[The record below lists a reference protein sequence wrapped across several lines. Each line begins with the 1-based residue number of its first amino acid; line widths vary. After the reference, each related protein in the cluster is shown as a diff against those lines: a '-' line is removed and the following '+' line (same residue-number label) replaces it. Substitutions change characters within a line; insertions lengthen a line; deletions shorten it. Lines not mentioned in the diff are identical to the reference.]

1 MDDANPINMNPETL
15 LARIEH
21 LENHRRFIHNILEMV
36 PSLGDF
42 HENINK
48 EYGPEHVLQEALKRI
63 SHLMTLDASALY
75 LVDQDH
81 ADFKLSQ
88 CNALKLKD
96 YVVNEVEHMIDR
108 GNFAWAIRE
117 KRGVFITSRDH
128 TRKFILHVVATYSRI
143 RGMFVG
149 LLPYENQKIPDTSLT
164 LLSIILLN
172 IANTLESLEFYT
184 VLRKQNTTLEKK
196 VEERTEALAQS
207 ERQLQQVL
215 KIQAIGTLAGGIAHD
230 FNNILFP
237 IVGYTELTL
246 DEVPEDSPAHQNLE
260 EVLKAAHRA
269 KDLVQQILTFSRQSG
284 QEREPLRIQYIVREA
299 LKLLRATIPATF
311 EIEHRLQDDCGAVM
325 GDATQIH
332 QVIMN
337 LCTNAYQSTREE
349 GGKIA
354 ITLAEVDI
362 SYADTIERVGL
373 QPGRHLRL
381 TVKDEGCGM
390 EPAVI
395 DRIFEP
401 YFTTKEQ
408 GKGTGLGLSVI
419 HGIVKNHGGDITVNS
434 VVGQGSE
441 FHVYLPLI
449 DEVEVKTQT
458 RAMTKAAEGE
468 ERILLVDD
476 EEQIVTMQRQML
488 EHLGYQVT
496 ASTDSREALELFT
509 RHPDNFDL
517 VITDMTMPHMTG
529 VRLAQKLIEIKP
541 GIPIILCTGFNES
554 ITEEKALSMGIQK
567 FVMKP
572 VVKNEL
578 ASTIRAV
585 LDN

>member
-1 MDDANPINMNPETL
+1 M
-15 LARIEH
+15 
-21 LENHRRFIHNILEMV
+21 
-36 PSLGDF
+36 
-42 HENINK
+42 
-48 EYGPEHVLQEALKRI
+48 
-63 SHLMTLDASALY
+63 
-75 LVDQDH
+75 
-81 ADFKLSQ
+81 
-88 CNALKLKD
+88 
-96 YVVNEVEHMIDR
+96 
-108 GNFAWAIRE
+108 
-117 KRGVFITSRDH
+117 
-128 TRKFILHVVATYSRI
+128 
-143 RGMFVG
+143 
-149 LLPYENQKIPDTSLT
+149 
-164 LLSIILLN
+164 
-172 IANTLESLEFYT
+172 
-184 VLRKQNTTLEKK
+184 
-196 VEERTEALAQS
+196 EERTQALAHS

-260 EVLKAAHRA
+260 EVLKAAQRA
-269 KDLVQQILTFSRQSG
+269 KDLVQQILTFSRQSE
-284 QEREPLRIQYIVREA
+284 QEREPLKIQYIVREA
-299 LKLLRATIPATF
+299 LKLLRATIPATI
-311 EIEHRLQDDCGAVM
+311 EIEHHLKDDCGSVL
-325 GDATQIH
+325 GDANQIH
-332 QVIMN
+332 QVIID
-337 LCTNAYQSTREE
+337 LCTNAYQSMQEK
-349 GGKIA
+349 GGKLEIA
-354 ITLAEVDI
+354 LADVDI
-362 SYADTIERVGL
+362 SYTDTIEHVGL

-408 GKGTGLGLSVI
+408 GKGIGLGLSVI

-449 DEVEVKTQT
+449 DEVAEQTQT
-458 RAMTKAAEGE
+458 SAITKAAKGDEH
-468 ERILLVDD
+468 ILLVDD
-476 EEQIVTMQRQML
+476 EEQIVAMQRQML

-496 ASTDSREALELFT
+496 ASTDSQEALAVFAQ
-509 RHPDNFDL
+509 HPDNFDL

-529 VRLAQKLIEIKP
+529 DRLAQKLIDIKP
-541 GIPIILCTGFNES
+541 GLPIILCTGFNES

-585 LDN
+585 LDS

>member
-1 MDDANPINMNPETL
+1 MNPETL
-15 LARIEH
+15 LTRIEH
-21 LENHRRFIHNILEMV
+21 LENHRRFIHNALEMAL
-36 PSLGDF
+36 SLGDF
-42 HENINK
+42 QENINK
-48 EYGPEHVLQEALKRI
+48 GYGPEHILQEAEKRI
-63 SHLMTLDASALY
+63 NHLIGLDASALY
-75 LVDQDH
+75 VVDQDQS
-81 ADFKLSQ
+81 DFRLSQ
-88 CNALKLKD
+88 CNAPKLKD
-96 YVVNEVEHMIDR
+96 YVENEVEHMIDQ
-108 GNFAWAIRE
+108 GYFAWAIRE
-117 KRGVFITSRDH
+117 KRGVSISSRDH

-172 IANTLESLEFYT
+172 IANALESLEFYT
-184 VLRKQNTTLEKK
+184 LLRHQNTTLEKK

-246 DEVPEDSPAHQNLE
+246 DEVAADSPAHQNLE

-284 QEREPLRIQYIVREA
+284 QEREPLRVQYIVKEA
-299 LKLLRATIPATF
+299 LKLLRATIPSTI
-311 EIEHRLQDDCGAVM
+311 EITHHLKEDCGAVL

-337 LCTNAYQSTREE
+337 LCTNAYQSMQKT
-349 GGKIA
+349 GGKLEIQL
-354 ITLAEVDI
+354 TEVDI

-373 QPGRHLRL
+373 KPGRHLRL

-390 EPAVI
+390 EAAVI

-401 YFTTKEQ
+401 YYTTKAQ

-419 HGIVKNHGGDITVNS
+419 HGIVKNHGGDITVSS
-434 VVGQGSE
+434 VSGQGST
-441 FHVYLPLI
+441 FHVYMPLI
-449 DEVEVKTQT
+449 DDVEVKIQVDEI
-458 RAMTKAAEGE
+458 TKAAEGD

-476 EEQIVTMQRQML
+476 EEQIVAMERQML

-496 ASTDSREALELFT
+496 ASTDSKEALSVFAQ
-509 RHPDNFDL
+509 HPDDFDL

-529 VRLAQKLIEIKP
+529 DRLAQKLIGIKP
-541 GIPIILCTGFNES
+541 GLPVILCTGFNES
-554 ITEEKALSMGIQK
+554 ITEEKALSLGIQK

-572 VVKNEL
+572 VVKNDL
-578 ASTIRAV
+578 ASTIRSV
-585 LDN
+585 LDV

>member
-1 MDDANPINMNPETL
+1 MNDAKTINMKPETL
-15 LARIEH
+15 LTRIEH
-21 LENHRRFIHNILEMV
+21 LENHRRFIHNVLEMAL
-36 PSLGDF
+36 SLGDF
-42 HENINK
+42 QENINK
-48 EYGPEHVLQEALKRI
+48 GYGPEHVLQEALKRI
-63 SHLMTLDASALY
+63 SHLMTLDASVLY
-75 LVDQDH
+75 QVDQNH
-81 ADFKLSQ
+81 SDFRLSQ
-88 CNALKLKD
+88 CNVPKLKD
-96 YVVNEVEHMIDR
+96 YVENEVEHMIDQ
-108 GNFAWAIRE
+108 GYFAWAIRE
-117 KRGVFITSRDH
+117 KRGVFISSRDH

-149 LLPYENQKIPDTSLT
+149 LLPNENQKIPDTSLT

-172 IANTLESLEFYT
+172 IANALESLEFYT
-184 VLRKQNTTLEKK
+184 LLRNQNTTLEKK
-196 VEERTEALAQS
+196 VEERTEALARA

-246 DEVPEDSPAHQNLE
+246 DEVPEDSTAHQNLE
-260 EVLKAAHRA
+260 EVLKAAQRA

-284 QEREPLRIQYIVREA
+284 QEREPLRVQYIIKEA
-299 LKLLRATIPATF
+299 LKLLRATIPSTI
-311 EIEHRLQDDCGAVM
+311 EIDHHLKDDCGAVL

-337 LCTNAYQSTREE
+337 LCTNAYQSMQEK
-349 GGKIA
+349 GGKLEISL
-354 ITLAEVDI
+354 TEVDI
-362 SYADTIERVGL
+362 SYTDTIERVGL
-373 QPGRHLRL
+373 KPGRHLRL

-401 YFTTKEQ
+401 YYTTKEQ

-434 VVGQGSE
+434 VVGQGSA

-449 DEVEVKTQT
+449 DEVEVKTQICS
-458 RAMTKAAEGE
+458 MTKAAEGD

-476 EEQIVTMQRQML
+476 EEQIVAMERQML

-496 ASTDSREALELFT
+496 ASTDSQEALSLFAQ
-509 RHPDNFDL
+509 HPDNFDL

-529 VRLAQKLIEIKP
+529 DRLAQKLIDIKP
-541 GIPIILCTGFNES
+541 GLPVILCTGFNES

-572 VVKNEL
+572 VVKNDL